1 MWDNPGMVS
10 VQHSVANT
18 DGETPFDEVLAD
30 GLPPAA
36 REVLARAVE
45 WARACYGE
53 RQLSSGE
60 GVWEHALGMAL
71 IAVSLRLDLDARVAA
86 LLFAVHEFDAK
97 AQERIEEDFGPLTG
111 KLAEGL
117 RRLNR
122 LQITS
127 RTETGTPADLR
138 AQTEVLRKMVLALA
152 EDIRVVLLRLASRV
166 QTLRHFTLHKEC
178 TNLDIARESMDLY
191 APLANRL
198 GVWQLKW
205 ELEDLAFR
213 FLEPETYKKIAK
225 QLDERRVER
234 EAFIAAS
241 IERLKH
247 DVAAI
252 GVKAEVYGRPKHIFS
267 IWNKM
272 RKKNVDFDQVYDVR
286 ALRVLVDKEQ
296 DCYAVLGL
304 VHELWEPIEQ
314 EFDDYIRKP
323 KGNNYQSLHTA
334 VRTADGRAMEVQIRT
349 NDMHR
354 HAEMGVAAHWRYK
367 EGAKD
372 GGSDYDEKI
381 SLLRQLLSWRDEV
394 TDGAVWEEH
403 TKAAALDDTVYVV
416 TPQGRVIDLAAGATP
431 IDFAYRLHTDIGHR
445 CRGARVDGQMVP
457 LDTPLKSG
465 QKVEIVVAKQGGPSR
480 DWLNPQLGYL
490 VTSNAR
496 AKVRRWFVQ
505 QDEDETMVQGR
516 AIVTKEL
523 QRGGMTQAN
532 QDDLASRLG
541 FKDPQSFY
549 LAVGRGDIS
558 GRQIHNAVLPEA
570 PPVVEPELI
579 IRESKK
585 PSSED
590 KVLVVGVGRLLT
602 QLARCCKPVP
612 PDPIQGFVTR
622 GRGVSIHR
630 TDCSSF
636 QNIARHHPERI
647 VAATWGSS
655 SAATKAHADVYPVD
669 ISLEAHDR
677 PGLLR
682 DVSDVFTRDKINVI
696 GVNTVSKSGRAFMR
710 FTIEVSG
717 TEPVQRVI
725 QQIGEVKGV
734 VSASRA

>member
-1 MWDNPGMVS
+1 MVS

-18 DGETPFDEVLAD
+18 SGTTPYDEVLAD
-30 GLPPAA
+30 GLPP
-36 REVLARAVE
+36 EVRPALAEAVA
-45 WARACYGE
+45 WAQECYGE
-53 RQLSSGE
+53 RKLSSGE
-60 GVWEHALGMAL
+60 GIFEHALGMAL
-71 IAVSLRLDLDARVAA
+71 IAVSLRLDADARIAA
-86 LLFAVHEFDAK
+86 LLFAVYEFNAK
-97 AQERIEEDFGPLTG
+97 AAEQIEERFGPLVC
-111 KLAEGL
+111 KLTEGL

-122 LQITS
+122 LQMTS
-127 RTETGTPADLR
+127 RTEAGTPADLR

-166 QTLRHFTLHKEC
+166 QTLRHFAAHKAC

-205 ELEDLAFR
+205 ELEDLSFR
-213 FLEPETYKKIAK
+213 FLEPDTYKKIAK

-234 EAFIAAS
+234 EAFITDS
-241 IERLKH
+241 ISRLKH
-247 DVAAI
+247 DLNAI

-272 RKKNVDFDQVYDVR
+272 RSKNVGFDQVYDVR
-286 ALRVLVDKEQ
+286 ALRVLVEEVR
-296 DCYAVLGL
+296 DCYAVLSL
-304 VHELWEPIEQ
+304 VHELWEPIQ
-314 EFDDYIRKP
+314 KEFDDYILKP

-334 VRTADGRAMEVQIRT
+334 VRAADGRSMEVQIRT
-349 NDMHR
+349 YDMHR
-354 HAEMGVAAHWRYK
+354 HAELGVAAHWRYK

-381 SLLRQLLSWRDEV
+381 ALLRNLLSWRDEV

-431 IDFAYRLHTDIGHR
+431 IDFAYRLHTDLGHR
-445 CRGARVDGQMVP
+445 CRGAKLDGQMVP
-457 LDTPLKSG
+457 LDTPLISG
-465 QKVEIVVAKQGGPSR
+465 QQVEIISAKQGGPSR

-505 QDEDETMVQGR
+505 QEEEETAAHGR

-532 QDDLASRLG
+532 QDQLAAKLG
-541 FKDPQSFY
+541 FKEVHSFY

-558 GRQIHNAVLPEA
+558 GRQIHNAVLPELPA
-570 PPVVEPELI
+570 VPEPELI
-579 IRESKK
+579 IREEHK
-585 PSSED
+585 PSSD
-590 KVLVVGVGRLLT
+590 DRVLVVGVGRLLT

-612 PDPIQGFVTR
+612 PDVIQGFVTR

-630 TDCSSF
+630 TDCTSF
-636 QNIARHHPERI
+636 QNIAHQHPERI
-647 VAATWGSS
+647 VPAEWG
-655 SAATKAHADVYPVD
+655 AHAVHAKAHNEVFPVD
-669 ISLEAHDR
+669 IALEAHDR

-682 DVSDVFTRDKINVI
+682 DVSDIFTRDKLNVI
-696 GVNTVSKSGRAFMR
+696 GVNTVSKSGRAHMR

-717 TEPVQRVI
+717 SEPVAKVI
-725 QQIGEVKGV
+725 QQIGEVQGV
-734 VSASRA
+734 ISASRG

>member
-1 MWDNPGMVS
+1 MVS

-18 DGETPFDEVLAD
+18 DGETSFDELLAD
-30 GLPPAA
+30 GLPP
-36 REVLARAVE
+36 EARAILAQAIE
-45 WARACYGE
+45 WAQSCYGD

-71 IAVSLRLDLDARVAA
+71 IAVSLRLDLDARIAA

-97 AQERIEEDFGPLTG
+97 AAEHIEESFGPLVT

-122 LQITS
+122 LQMAS
-127 RTETGTPADLR
+127 RTESGSPADLR

-152 EDIRVVLLRLASRV
+152 EDIRVVLLRIASRV
-166 QTLRHFTLHKEC
+166 QTLRHFAANKLC

-205 ELEDLAFR
+205 ELEDLSFR
-213 FLEPETYKKIAK
+213 FLEPDTYKKIAK

-234 EAFIAAS
+234 EAFIADS
-241 IERLKH
+241 ITRLKH
-247 DVAAI
+247 DLAEI
-252 GVKAEVYGRPKHIFS
+252 GVKAEVYGRPKHIYS

-272 RKKNVDFDQVYDVR
+272 RSKNVGFDQVYDVR
-286 ALRVLVDKEQ
+286 ALRVLVDNVV

-304 VHELWEPIEQ
+304 VHELWEPISK
-314 EFDDYIRKP
+314 EFDDYILQP

-334 VRTADGRAMEVQIRT
+334 VRAADGRAMEVQIRT
-349 NDMHR
+349 YDMHR
-354 HAEMGVAAHWRYK
+354 HAELGVAAHWRYK
-367 EGAKD
+367 EGAKGD
-372 GGSDYDEKI
+372 GASEYDEKI
-381 SLLRQLLSWRDEV
+381 ALLRQLLSWRDEV

-431 IDFAYRLHTDIGHR
+431 IDFAYRLHSDLGHR

-457 LDTPLKSG
+457 LDTPLLSG
-465 QKVEIVVAKQGGPSR
+465 QKVEIIAAKQGGPSR
-480 DWLNPQLGYL
+480 DWLNPQQGYL

-505 QDEDETMVQGR
+505 QDEEETAAQGR
-516 AIVTKEL
+516 AIVIKEL
-523 QRGGMTQAN
+523 QRAGMTQAS
-532 QDDLASRLG
+532 QEELASKLG
-541 FKDPQSFY
+541 FKDVPGFF

-558 GRQIHNAVLPEA
+558 GRQIHNAVLPELPA
-570 PPVVEPELI
+570 VAEPELV
-579 IRESKK
+579 IRESHK
-585 PSSED
+585 PNSDD

-612 PDPIQGFVTR
+612 PDVIQGFVTR

-630 TDCSSF
+630 SDCSSF
-636 QNIARHHPERI
+636 QNIARVHPERI
-647 VAATWGSS
+647 VAATWGG
-655 SAATKAHADVYPVD
+655 SAAAETPHGEVYPVD
-669 ISLEAHDR
+669 IALEAHDR

-682 DVSDVFTRDKINVI
+682 DISDVFTRDKLNVI

-725 QQIGEVKGV
+725 QQISEVKGV
-734 VSASRA
+734 VSASRG